1 MRWMSR
7 PTSEQN
13 THLQIRSPVH
23 TTNVCVGPPSD
34 KSVQSIGD
42 IRRHSFYL
50 LGYASNPDF
59 TKDVNLNHY
68 RTLVVGLVWVTTIV
82 PYLPTISPPPPTFHT
97 MHRPHRL
104 IYEPLLRLRR
114 VCSQLHP
121 SSLTAS
127 TYRSVKS
134 FSNFTIVEN
143 MQSNGSSK
151 GSSKASGRSVRSF
164 LSVGPQQKEECR

>member
-1 MRWMSR
+1 M
-7 PTSEQN
+7 
-13 THLQIRSPVH
+13 
-23 TTNVCVGPPSD
+23 
-34 KSVQSIGD
+34 
-42 IRRHSFYL
+42 
-50 LGYASNPDF
+50 
-59 TKDVNLNHY
+59 
-68 RTLVVGLVWVTTIV
+68 VGLVWVTTIV
-82 PYLPTISPPPPTFHT
+82 PYLPMISPPPPTFRT

-121 SSLTAS
+121 SSFTAS

-134 FSNFTIVEN
+134 FSNFTIIEN

-164 LSVGPQQKEECR
+164 LSRNKKKNADNEDSTPLLSHEEVAVSPPESPVEFASTDNGKYYIPNR